1 MVQLGD
7 FRFFLAFS
15 RHFKKEGHD
24 YRRIIFL
31 RSGFIKLITGLGL
44 ILLISNS
51 SFAEDTVKV
60 TVGTQ
65 SYHCDLGA
73 ELSCK
78 AVNEVQ
84 QKAIVLKKNGGQV
97 GVEDKA
103 RGLNADA
110 VTSLNGTN
118 VVYDVTICSGQSC
131 SISTVTS
138 DSTGKIN
145 QVISGQYNITQ
156 KSFDVLGFFIS
167 TQAGV
172 TELQEIILQKLG
184 QKLGRVK

>member
-1 MVQLGD
+1 M
-7 FRFFLAFS
+7 
-15 RHFKKEGHD
+15 
-24 YRRIIFL
+24 
-31 RSGFIKLITGLGL
+31 
-44 ILLISNS
+44 LISNS
-51 SFAEDTVKV
+51 VFAEDTVKV

-65 SYHCDLGA
+65 TYHCDLGA

-84 QKAIVLKKNGGQV
+84 QKVIVLSKSGGQV

-103 RGLNADA
+103 RGLTVSA
-110 VTSLNGTN
+110 VTSLSSKN
-118 VVYDVTICSGQSC
+118 VVYDLTICSSQSC

-167 TQAGV
+167 TQGDASN
-172 TELQEIILQKLG
+172 LQDKIIQKLDH
-184 QKLGRVK
+184 KLGLTK

>member
-1 MVQLGD
+1 M
-7 FRFFLAFS
+7 
-15 RHFKKEGHD
+15 
-24 YRRIIFL
+24 
-31 RSGFIKLITGLGL
+31 
-44 ILLISNS
+44 ISNNA
-51 SFAEDTVKV
+51 FAVDTVKV

-65 SYHCDLGA
+65 TYHCDLGA

-84 QKAIVLKKNGGQV
+84 QKAIVLKKVGGQV

-103 RGLNADA
+103 RGLTAEA
-110 VTSLNGTN
+110 VTSLSGTN

-131 SISTVTS
+131 SISTLTT
-138 DSTGKIN
+138 DSTGTIN

-167 TQAGV
+167 TQTPV
-172 TELQEIILQKLG
+172 VDLQEKILQKLG
-184 QKLGRVK
+184 RIK

>member
-1 MVQLGD
+1 M
-7 FRFFLAFS
+7 
-15 RHFKKEGHD
+15 
-24 YRRIIFL
+24 IIAEIIIL
-31 RSGFIKLITGLGL
+31 RSEFIKLIAGLGL
-44 ILLISNS
+44 LLLVSNS
-51 SFAEDTVKV
+51 AFADDTVKV

-73 ELSCK
+73 ELNCK

-97 GVEDKA
+97 GVEDKP
-103 RGLNADA
+103 RGLAASA

-131 SISTVTS
+131 SISTVTT

-172 TELQEIILQKLG
+172 TDLQEKIIQKLDH
-184 QKLGRVK
+184 KLGLTK